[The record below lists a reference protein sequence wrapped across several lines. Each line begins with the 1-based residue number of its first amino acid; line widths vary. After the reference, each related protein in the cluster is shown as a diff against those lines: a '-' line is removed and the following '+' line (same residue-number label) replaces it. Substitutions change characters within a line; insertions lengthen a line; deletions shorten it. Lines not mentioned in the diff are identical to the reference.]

1 MRTFFDIVLGILV
14 TILRASVHALVSTAG
29 AIVVGA
35 VAGLAGVYL
44 WRLAAGARSRRG
56 AAANVIP
63 IDR

>member
-35 VAGLAGVYL
+35 VAVLAGV
-44 WRLAAGARSRRG
+44 
-56 AAANVIP
+56 
-63 IDR
+63 